1 MDKDAAKLYFSSLIS
16 IIQFIHPEWIGLQG
30 VHMYLQISNTVAIP
44 NGEIQ
49 FMPIRAQGA
58 GGQNVNKV
66 ASAVQLRFN
75 INSSSLP
82 DIYKEKLLKIS
93 DQRIT
98 KDGVIVIKA
107 QRFRTLEQNKE
118 DAIARLVG
126 ILKEGGYEQKKRT
139 ATKPSRNA
147 KKRRVDSKT
156 KRGKVKSLRGK
167 VKPDKG

>member
-1 MDKDAAKLYFSSLIS
+1 
-16 IIQFIHPEWIGLQG
+16 
-30 VHMYLQISNTVAIP
+30 MYLQISNTVAIP
-44 NGEIQ
+44 NSEIQ

-82 DIYKEKLLKIS
+82 EIYKEKLLKLS

-118 DAIARLVG
+118 DALTRLAG
-126 ILKEGGYEQKKRT
+126 ILKAGGYEQKKRT

-156 KRGKVKSLRGK
+156 QRGKIKSLRGK
-167 VKPDKG
+167 IKPDKG